1 MDARQQLTALL
12 GQTGTVQSRIQEHI
26 NALPLE
32 TSPPLETQATP
43 ENPPP
48 LANPSPAKK
57 KLVYLAY
64 TYLGIPQYVDILR
77 EDLKDKYLIFNPLA
91 AVEEQFSADDI
102 ASLLVDPHQ
111 LKELPDGITRNIQDP
126 YVVEFL
132 RRGDT
137 QTDINAMIFKELYFL
152 ARSSVVICDLV
163 MLPYGCE
170 MFQKLFYAK
179 MLNIP
184 VIGISP
190 IGKNVSAYIQ
200 KYLRVLLTDS
210 FNTEN
215 ILPLLRAYTD

>member
-1 MDARQQLTALL
+1 MDARQQLAALL
-12 GQTGTVQSRIQEHI
+12 GQSGTVQSRIQEHL
-26 NALPLE
+26 NALPLA

-77 EDLKDKYLIFNPLA
+77 EELKDRYLVFNPLA
-91 AVEEQFSADDI
+91 GVEEQFSAEDI
-102 ASLLVDPHQ
+102 GTLQPKNIYESSQ
-111 LKELPDGITRNIQDP
+111 LPEGISRNIQD
-126 YVVEFL
+126 VVEIL

-137 QTDINAMIFKELYFL
+137 RTDIDAMIFKELYFL

-170 MFQKLFYAK
+170 MFHKLFYAK

-190 IGKNVSAYIQ
+190 LGKNVSAYIQ